1 MMDCTDECGLTFEDL
16 GLPKNII
23 GVIREM
29 GFETPTPI
37 QEKTIPFLLNGRD
50 VIGIA
55 QTGTGKTAAFGLPII
70 AGCTTKK
77 QVQALILAPTRELAQ
92 QTTQALTEF
101 AANTSGVSVLS
112 VYGGSPYGP
121 QIKALRDGVQ
131 IVVGTPGRVMD
142 LMDRDELR
150 LDDVKYFVLDEAD
163 EMLRMGFA
171 EDVEQISTTIA
182 ENTQK
187 ALFSATMPPAIE
199 KVANRYLENPA
210 RVSIARQSSTVD
222 TVTQTYAVVPFKF
235 KAEALVRVLSVVDS
249 EAAIVFVR
257 TRQDAEQVG
266 ADLVNAGFRAATISG
281 DVPQKDREKIV
292 SRLRGGDLDVLVA
305 TDVAARGLDVER
317 IGLVV
322 NYDVPR
328 ETEAYVHRIGRTGRA
343 GREGRAITF
352 FTPRERS
359 RLRVIEKL
367 TGCPMQE
374 VHIPSPDQVSLFR
387 AEQLA
392 TKVEARLVKGSL
404 DIYFDTISD
413 LIMTSGLDIADVSAA
428 VLALACDDFGPMER
442 KHGFRIRREESVDNY
457 GRFLS
462 ARFEEG
468 RDGDTTR
475 GGGSHRSQSRSV
487 SSRSTG
493 GKRYRIE
500 VGRRDG
506 VRPGSIVGAITNEG
520 GLRGSDV
527 GSIDI
532 LQSFSLVEIPQG
544 LSDRAAKRIA
554 KATVAGRKLRIT
566 EDTGP
571 VRKIRASSSRGKAK
585 SRKSKRF

>member
-1 MMDCTDECGLTFEDL
+1 MDFIDKDYSTFSDL
-16 GLPKNII
+16 GLPENILKAI
-23 GVIREM
+23 TKM
-29 GFETPTPI
+29 GFVTPTPI
-37 QEKTIPFLLNGRD
+37 QEQTIPLLLAGRD
-50 VIGIA
+50 VVGIA
-55 QTGTGKTAAFGLPII
+55 QTGTGKTAAFGLPILT
-70 AGCTTKK
+70 GCTRTK

-92 QTTQALTEF
+92 QSAQALSDF

-121 QIKALRDGVQ
+121 QIKSLREGVQ

-142 LMDRDELR
+142 LMERDELR
-150 LDDVKYFVLDEAD
+150 LDNVKYFVLDEAD

-171 EDVEQISTTIA
+171 EDVEQISASIGSGA
-182 ENTQK
+182 QK

-199 KVANRYLENPA
+199 KVANRYLHDPA

-235 KAEALVRVLSVVDS
+235 KDEALVRVLSAVDS

-257 TRQDAEQVG
+257 TRQNAEQVG
-266 ADLVNAGFRAATISG
+266 ADLVNAGFKAATISG

-292 SRLRGGDLDVLVA
+292 ARLRGGDLDVLVA

-317 IGLVV
+317 IGLVI
-322 NYDVPR
+322 NYDIPR
-328 ETEAYVHRIGRTGRA
+328 ESEAYVHRIGRTGRA
-343 GREGRAITF
+343 GREGRSITF

-359 RLRVIEKL
+359 HLRVIEKL
-367 TGCPMQE
+367 TGSPMQE
-374 VHIPSPDQVSLFR
+374 VHVPSPDQVSLFR
-387 AEQLA
+387 AEQVTSQLEDRLA
-392 TKVEARLVKGSL
+392 RGHL
-404 DIYFDTISD
+404 DIYFDAVSD
-413 LIMTSGLDIADVSAA
+413 LVATSDLDIADVAA
-428 VLALACDDFGPMER
+428 TVLALACNDRGPVER
-442 KHGFRIRREESVDNY
+442 KHSFRIRREESVDSH

-468 RDGDTTR
+468 RDGEGSR
-475 GGGSHRSQSRSV
+475 GTGSRRSKYRSV
-487 SSRSTG
+487 SSRTTG

-506 VRPGSIVGAITNEG
+506 VRPSSIVGAITNEG
-520 GLRGSDV
+520 GLKGSDL

-532 LQSFSLVEIPQG
+532 LQSFSLVEIPDG
-544 LSDRAAKRIA
+544 LSERAVKRIA
-554 KATVAGRKLRIT
+554 QAKVAGRKLRIS

-571 VRKIRASSSRGKAK
+571 VGRKRGASVRGGTK
-585 SRKSKRF
+585 SYKKRF